1 MPDSSQRERIT
12 QYIQD
17 TYGTEAEYLWAD
29 SPGNAIF
36 RHSASKKWYAAL
48 MRVLPEKLGLTGVEA
63 LDVMDIKCSTI
74 MIGSLLATKGFLPA
88 YHMNKNHWISIVL
101 DNSVPDSQII
111 PLLELSYDSVAP
123 KRRKKRPQPAG
134 DRPPDKWRRYAG
146 QSRPGGAGQRR
157 HRPRSRSSPRPAAG

>member
-1 MPDSSQRERIT
+1 MDKFSQRERIT

-17 TYGTEAEYLWAD
+17 TYGTQAEYLWAD
-29 SPGNAIF
+29 SPGNAVF
-36 RHSASKKWYAAL
+36 RHPASKKWYAAM
-48 MRVLPEKLGLTGVEA
+48 MRVLLEKLGFTGEKP

-101 DNSVPDSQII
+101 DNSVSDDQII

-123 KRRKKRPQPAG
+123 KRRKKHPQPEEE
-134 DRPPDKWRRYAG
+134 
-146 QSRPGGAGQRR
+146 
-157 HRPRSRSSPRPAAG
+157 

>member
-36 RHSASKKWYAAL
+36 RHPASKKWYAAM
-48 MRVLPEKLGLTGVEA
+48 MRVLPEKLGFAGNEP

-74 MIGSLLATKGFLPA
+74 MIGSLLSTKGFLPA
-88 YHMNKNHWISIVL
+88 YHMNKNHWISIIL
-101 DNSVPDSQII
+101 DGSVSDDQIT

-123 KRRKKRPQPAG
+123 KRRKKHPQP
-134 DRPPDKWRRYAG
+134 
-146 QSRPGGAGQRR
+146 SEE
-157 HRPRSRSSPRPAAG
+157 

>member
-1 MPDSSQRERIT
+1 MNQSTQRERIT

-36 RHSASKKWYAAL
+36 RHSASKKWYAAM
-48 MRVLPEKLGLTGVEA
+48 MRVLPEKLGLTGEEA

-74 MIGSLLATKGFLPA
+74 MIGSLLSTKGVLPA

-101 DNSVPDSQII
+101 DDSVPDDQII
-111 PLLELSYDSVAP
+111 PLLELSYNSVVP
-123 KRRKKRPQPAG
+123 KRKRKQNQPI
-134 DRPPDKWRRYAG
+134 DE
-146 QSRPGGAGQRR
+146 
-157 HRPRSRSSPRPAAG
+157 

>member
-88 YHMNKNHWISIVL
+88 YHCQRQSEIVR
-101 DNSVPDSQII
+101 
-111 PLLELSYDSVAP
+111 
-123 KRRKKRPQPAG
+123 KRRRNFVVL
-134 DRPPDKWRRYAG
+134 RR
-146 QSRPGGAGQRR
+146 QGGVTK
-157 HRPRSRSSPRPAAG
+157 SSVSLLK